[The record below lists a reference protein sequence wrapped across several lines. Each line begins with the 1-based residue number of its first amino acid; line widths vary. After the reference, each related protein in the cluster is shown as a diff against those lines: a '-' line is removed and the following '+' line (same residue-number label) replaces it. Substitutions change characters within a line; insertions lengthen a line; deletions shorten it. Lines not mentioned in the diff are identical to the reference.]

1 MMMTMLEIS
10 KSLMKTNVEPQTT
23 SFGLTGQKLL
33 ILLGLT
39 LFLGAFLAPRAGYL
53 SRSLFFPLLVAA
65 LISALAGYGIV
76 PLLGRLKAGQVIR
89 EDGPSTHLQKAGTP
103 TMGGV
108 FFIPVALGTAL
119 VWSKFDTQV
128 LAVSALTFAYF
139 IIGGIDDWQ
148 ILVKKSNKGI
158 SPRTK
163 LILQILGAVG
173 FCLWSWLTQ
182 SPTLT
187 SINLPFGL
195 VISLGLVF
203 WAIAGFVIVAESNAT
218 NLTDGVDGLAGGTC
232 AMAALALGIV
242 CVPTYPNLA
251 IFCACLSGACL
262 GFVVHNRHRATV
274 FMGDTGSLALGSA
287 LAAVGILSGNL
298 WALFVVSGVFFAESL
313 SVIAQVSYYKATK
326 GPDGV
331 GKRLLKMAPLHH
343 HLELSGWSETQVV
356 GVFYLLNALLGLLV
370 VLTVWPNP

>member
-1 MMMTMLEIS
+1 MTMVEIS

-23 SFGLTGQKLL
+23 SFGLTGLKLL

-39 LFLGAFLAPRAGYL
+39 LFLGAFLAQSTGYL
-53 SRSLFFPLLVAA
+53 SPSLFFPLLVAA

-108 FFIPVALGTAL
+108 FLIPVALGTAL

-173 FCLWSWLTQ
+173 FCLLSWLTQ
-182 SPTLT
+182 SPT
-187 SINLPFGL
+187 
-195 VISLGLVF
+195 
-203 WAIAGFVIVAESNAT
+203 
-218 NLTDGVDGLAGGTC
+218 
-232 AMAALALGIV
+232 
-242 CVPTYPNLA
+242 
-251 IFCACLSGACL
+251 
-262 GFVVHNRHRATV
+262 
-274 FMGDTGSLALGSA
+274 
-287 LAAVGILSGNL
+287 
-298 WALFVVSGVFFAESL
+298 
-313 SVIAQVSYYKATK
+313 
-326 GPDGV
+326 
-331 GKRLLKMAPLHH
+331 
-343 HLELSGWSETQVV
+343 
-356 GVFYLLNALLGLLV
+356 
-370 VLTVWPNP
+370 

>member
-1 MMMTMLEIS
+1 MMTMVEIS

-23 SFGLTGQKLL
+23 SLGLTGQKLL
-33 ILLGLT
+33 ILLGLI
-39 LFLGAFLAPRAGYL
+39 LFLGAFFTPSTGYL

-108 FFIPVALGTAL
+108 FLIPVALGTAL

-232 AMAALALGIV
+232 AIAALALGIV

-313 SVIAQVSYYKATK
+313 SVIAQVGYYKATK
-326 GPDGV
+326 GADGV

-370 VLTVWPNP
+370 VLTVLPNP

>member
-1 MMMTMLEIS
+1 MMTMVEIS

-23 SFGLTGQKLL
+23 SLGLTGQKLL
-33 ILLGLT
+33 ILLGLI
-39 LFLGAFLAPRAGYL
+39 LFLGAFFTPSTGYL

-195 VISLGLVF
+195 VIPLGLVF

-251 IFCACLSGACL
+251 IFCASLSGACL

-298 WALFVVSGVFFAESL
+298 WALFVVSGLFFAESL
-313 SVIAQVSYYKATK
+313 SVIAQVGYYKATK

-370 VLTVWPNP
+370 VLTVLPNP

>member
-1 MMMTMLEIS
+1 MMTMLEIS

-313 SVIAQVSYYKATK
+313 SVIAQVGYYKATK
-326 GPDGV
+326 GADGV